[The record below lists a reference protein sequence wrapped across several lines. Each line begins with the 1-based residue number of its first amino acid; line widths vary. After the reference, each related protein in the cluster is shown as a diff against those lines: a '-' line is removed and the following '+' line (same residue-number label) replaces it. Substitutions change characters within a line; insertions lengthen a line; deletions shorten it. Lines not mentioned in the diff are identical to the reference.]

1 MKRFFRLSLGERG
14 VRRDVS
20 SEIGFHIEM
29 RTRELIDAGVA
40 PEQARAQAIA
50 TFGDVDA
57 IEAACRDERRQRVR
71 ERAWRDELDSV
82 VHDVRYAVRTLARS
96 RGFTVTVLLTLA
108 LGIGANSAIF
118 SLVNGVLLR
127 RLPYANADRI
137 VMVAHPSASL
147 GVADLAFSAPEVAD
161 FGTQTASIDGI
172 AEYHSMS
179 FDLLGHGEPR
189 RVQTGVVSADYFR
202 LLGVKPLLGRAF
214 LTGEDQEG
222 AAPVLVLSY
231 RFWVNELGADSSIVG
246 KTFTMNDRQ
255 HVVVGVLPPLPNYPD
270 QNDVFMPISSCPF
283 RSQPH
288 MKTTRIMRMV
298 SIVARA
304 RPGVALTTVQRDM
317 AAIESRSHAAYPDA
331 YKGLSDAAVTATP
344 LHDAM
349 TESARP
355 AFLLLLAVAGLVLLI
370 ACANVTHL
378 TLARHL
384 RRQREL
390 AIRTAL
396 GAGRGRLLRQLIT
409 ESLLLSLGGA
419 ALGLLLARSGIG
431 AMSSLAA
438 RFTARAGD
446 IVLDW
451 RVVLFTLG
459 VAVVTGLVFGVIPVF
474 ADSSNLASR
483 LRDGSATASGGKL
496 RLRSALVIGEVA
508 LAFVVLVSAG
518 LTLRNLSKL
527 VNTNPGYDPQ
537 NVVTAHIDLNWTK
550 YKRASL
556 TREFANELIA
566 RLQATNG
573 VSAVAVADAFPASS
587 SSPQNRNGFDVRG
600 QLVADTLRR
609 PKAEVGSVSP
619 DYFRA
624 IGAELRAGRA
634 FTDAD
639 RDSTALVAIVS
650 QSAARRYF
658 AGGDAIGK
666 QISFNGGLRWLTVVG
681 VVSDVRQYGP
691 TADVAEQVYRPYSVF
706 TVRDLRLVMRTNGNL
721 KFATNLVRQTVHSI
735 DPEQPVVDVMTL
747 EQARQDT
754 MASPR
759 LTTMLLGLFAVL
771 ALAIA
776 AAGLGGVMAYSVG
789 QRTQEFGIRM
799 ALGAERGG
807 ILRLVLGQ
815 GIRLVVVGLV
825 IGGLTSRAVAHAIEK
840 QLYGVKATDP
850 LTYAGVAV
858 LFVVV
863 AALAC
868 LVPARRATA
877 VDPVSAFKAS

>member
-1 MKRFFRLSLGERG
+1 
-14 VRRDVS
+14 
-20 SEIGFHIEM
+20 
-29 RTRELIDAGVA
+29 
-40 PEQARAQAIA
+40 
-50 TFGDVDA
+50 
-57 IEAACRDERRQRVR
+57 
-71 ERAWRDELDSV
+71 
-82 VHDVRYAVRTLARS
+82 
-96 RGFTVTVLLTLA
+96 
-108 LGIGANSAIF
+108 
-118 SLVNGVLLR
+118 
-127 RLPYANADRI
+127 
-137 VMVAHPSASL
+137 
-147 GVADLAFSAPEVAD
+147 
-161 FGTQTASIDGI
+161 
-172 AEYHSMS
+172 
-179 FDLLGHGEPR
+179 
-189 RVQTGVVSADYFR
+189 
-202 LLGVKPLLGRAF
+202 
-214 LTGEDQEG
+214 
-222 AAPVLVLSY
+222 
-231 RFWVNELGADSSIVG
+231 
-246 KTFTMNDRQ
+246 
-255 HVVVGVLPPLPNYPD
+255 
-270 QNDVFMPISSCPF
+270 
-283 RSQPH
+283 
-288 MKTTRIMRMV
+288 
-298 SIVARA
+298 
-304 RPGVALTTVQRDM
+304 
-317 AAIESRSHAAYPDA
+317 
-331 YKGLSDAAVTATP
+331 
-344 LHDAM
+344 
-349 TESARP
+349 
-355 AFLLLLAVAGLVLLI
+355 
-370 ACANVTHL
+370 
-378 TLARHL
+378 
-384 RRQREL
+384 
-390 AIRTAL
+390 
-396 GAGRGRLLRQLIT
+396 
-409 ESLLLSLGGA
+409 
-419 ALGLLLARSGIG
+419 
-431 AMSSLAA
+431 MSSLAA

-459 VAVVTGLVFGVIPVF
+459 VAVVTGLVFGIIPVF

-496 RLRSALVIGEVA
+496 RLRNALVVGEVA

-518 LTLRNLSKL
+518 LTLRNLAKL

-550 YKRASL
+550 YKNGSMSRQ
-556 TREFANELIA
+556 FANELIA

-573 VSAVAVADAFPASS
+573 VRAVAVADAFPASS

-639 RDSTALVAIVS
+639 RDTSALVAIVS

-658 AGGDAIGK
+658 AAGDAIGK
-666 QISFNGGLRWLTVVG
+666 QISFDGGKQWLTIVG
-681 VVSDVRQYGP
+681 VVADVRQYGP
-691 TADVAEQVYRPYSVF
+691 TADVAEQVYRPYAVF
-706 TVRDLRLVMRTNGNL
+706 TVRDLRLVMRTNANPQ
-721 KFATNLVRQTVHSI
+721 FATNLVRQTVHSI
-735 DPEQPVVDVMTL
+735 DPEQPVVDIMTL
-747 EQARQDT
+747 EQARQDSI
-754 MASPR
+754 ASPR
-759 LTTMLLGLFAVL
+759 LTTILLGLFAVL

-840 QLYGVKATDP
+840 QLYGVKSTDP

-858 LFVVV
+858 LFIVV

>member
-1 MKRFFRLSLGERG
+1 MKRLFHLSVGERG
-14 VRRDVS
+14 VRRDVAN
-20 SEIGFHIEM
+20 EIGFHIEM
-29 RTRELIDAGVA
+29 RTRELIDAGV
-40 PEQARAQAIA
+40 PPDQARAQAIA

-57 IEAACRDERRQRVR
+57 IEAECRDERRKQVR
-71 ERAWRDELDSV
+71 ERAWRDELDSTA
-82 VHDVRYAVRTLARS
+82 HDIRYAIRTLARS
-96 RGFTVTVLLTLA
+96 PGFTVTVLLTLA

-118 SLVNGVLLR
+118 SMVNGVLLR
-127 RLPYANADRI
+127 RLPYANAERI
-137 VMVAHPSASL
+137 VVAQHPSASL
-147 GVADLAFSAPEVAD
+147 GIADLGFSAPEVAD
-161 FGTQTASIDGI
+161 FGAQAASIDGI

-179 FDLLGHGEPR
+179 FDLLGHGDPR
-189 RVQTGVVSADYFR
+189 RVQTGVVSADFFQ

-214 LTGEDQEG
+214 LTGEDQDG

-231 RFWVNELGADSSIVG
+231 RFWVNELGADPSIVG

-255 HVVVGVLPPLPNYPD
+255 HVVVGVLPPLPSYPD

-288 MKTTRIMRMV
+288 MKTARGMRMV
-298 SIVARA
+298 GIVARA
-304 RPGVALTTVQRDM
+304 APGATLASVERDM
-317 AAIESRSHAAYPDA
+317 AAIESRNHRLYPDA
-331 YKGLSDAAVTATP
+331 YKGLADAAIKATP
-344 LHDAM
+344 LRGAM

-390 AIRTAL
+390 AIRAAL
-396 GAGRGRLLRQLIT
+396 GAGRGRLLRQLLT

-419 ALGLLLARSGIG
+419 LLGLLLARSGIG
-431 AMSSLAA
+431 ALSSLAA
-438 RFTARAGD
+438 RFTARADD

-459 VAVVTGLVFGVIPVF
+459 IAALTGLVFGVIPAF
-474 ADSSNLASR
+474 ADSSDLISR
-483 LRDGSATASGGKL
+483 LRDGSATAAGGKL
-496 RLRSALVIGEVA
+496 RMRSALVVGEVA
-508 LAFVVLVSAG
+508 LAFVVLVGAG
-518 LTLRNLSKL
+518 LTLRNLARL
-527 VNTNPGYDPQ
+527 VNTDPGYDPQ
-537 NVVTAHIDLNWTK
+537 NVVTAHVDLNWSK
-550 YKRASL
+550 YKNASASRQF
-556 TREFANELIA
+556 TNELIA

-573 VSAVAVADAFPASS
+573 VRAVAVASEFPASS
-587 SSPQNRNGFDVRG
+587 SSPQNRNAFDIRG

-609 PKAEVGSVSP
+609 PRAEVGSVSP

-624 IGAELRAGRA
+624 IGAEMRVGRA

-639 RDSTALVAIVS
+639 RDTAALVAIVS

-658 AGGDAIGK
+658 AEGEAIGK
-666 QISFNGGLRWLTVVG
+666 QISFDGGRRWATVVG
-681 VVSDVRQYGP
+681 VVGDVRQFGP
-691 TADVAEQVYRPYSVF
+691 TADVAEQVYLPHSTF
-706 TVRDLRLVMRTNGNL
+706 TVRDLRLLVRTNANPAYVTSL
-721 KFATNLVRQTVHSI
+721 IRQTVHSI
-735 DPEQPVVDVMTL
+735 DPEQPVVDIRTL
-747 EQARQDT
+747 EQARQDVI
-754 MASPR
+754 ASPR
-759 LTTMLLGLFAVL
+759 LTTILLGLFAVL

-799 ALGAERGG
+799 ALGAERGS

-825 IGGLTSRAVAHAIEK
+825 IGGLASRAVAHAIEK
-840 QLYGVKATDP
+840 QLYGVRSTDP
-850 LTYAGVAV
+850 LTYAGVTIVFIA
-858 LFVVV
+858 V

-877 VDPVSAFKAS
+877 VDPVSALKAS

>member
-1 MKRFFRLSLGERG
+1 MKRLFRLSLGERG

-29 RTRELIDAGVA
+29 RTRELIEAGV
-40 PEQARAQAIA
+40 PPDQARAKAIA
-50 TFGDVDA
+50 SFGDRDA

-71 ERAWRDELDSV
+71 EHAWRDELDSV
-82 VHDVRYAVRTLARS
+82 VQDVRYAMRTLARS
-96 RGFTVTVLLTLA
+96 PGFTATVLLTLA

-118 SLVNGVLLR
+118 SMVNGVLLR

-137 VMVAHPSASL
+137 VVVQHPSPAMGIEDL
-147 GVADLAFSAPEVAD
+147 GFSAPEVAD
-161 FGTQTASIDGI
+161 FAAQTRSIDGI

-179 FDLLGHGEPR
+179 FDLLGHGDPR
-189 RVQTGVVSADYFR
+189 RVQTGVVSADFFQV
-202 LLGVKPLLGRAF
+202 LGVKPLLGRAF

-222 AAPVLVLSY
+222 ATPVLVLSY

-246 KTFTMNDRQ
+246 KAFTMNDRQ

-288 MKTTRIMRMV
+288 MKTARGMRMV

-304 RPGVALTTVQRDM
+304 APGVALSSVQRDM
-317 AAIESRSHAAYPDA
+317 AAIEARNHGLYPDA
-331 YKGLSDAAVTATP
+331 YKGLTDAGIKAAA
-344 LHDAM
+344 LRGAM

-355 AFLLLLAVAGLVLLI
+355 AFLLLLAVAGLVLLV

-409 ESLLLSLGGA
+409 ESLLLSFGGA
-419 ALGLLLARSGIG
+419 LLGLLIARAGVGALSGLAS
-431 AMSSLAA
+431 
-438 RFTARAGD
+438 RFTARADD

-451 RVVLFTLG
+451 RVVVFTLG
-459 VAVVTGLVFGVIPVF
+459 VAVVVGLVFGIIPAF
-474 ADSSNLASR
+474 ADSRDLVGR

-496 RLRSALVIGEVA
+496 RLRSALVVGEVA

-518 LTLRNLSKL
+518 LTLRNLAKL
-527 VNTNPGYDPQ
+527 LKTNPGYDPQ
-537 NVVTAHIDLNWTK
+537 NVLTAHVDLNWTK
-550 YKRASL
+550 YKDGSASRQFSSDLVGRLRA
-556 TREFANELIA
+556 I
-566 RLQATNG
+566 NG
-573 VSAVAVADAFPASS
+573 VRAVAVASAFPASS
-587 SSPQNRNGFDVRG
+587 GSPQNRTAFDVRG
-600 QLVADTLRR
+600 RLVADTLRR
-609 PKAEVGSVSP
+609 PKAELTSVSP
-619 DYFRA
+619 DYFRV
-624 IGAELRAGRA
+624 IGAAMRAGRA

-639 RDSTALVAIVS
+639 RDTAASVAIVS

-658 AGGDAIGK
+658 AAGDAIGR
-666 QISFNGGLRWLTVVG
+666 QITFDGGVHWLTVVG
-681 VVSDVRQYGP
+681 VVGDVRQFGP
-691 TADVAEQVYRPYSVF
+691 TSDVAEQVYVPYSTF
-706 TVRDLRLVMRTNGNL
+706 TVRNLRLLVRTSSAPL
-721 KFATNLVRQTVHSI
+721 LATNVIRQVIHSI
-735 DPEQPVVDVMTL
+735 DPEQPVVDIRTL
-747 EQARQDT
+747 EQARQDVI
-754 MASPR
+754 ASPR
-759 LTTMLLGLFAVL
+759 LTTTLLGLFAVL

-799 ALGAERGG
+799 ALGAERRR

-815 GIRLVVVGLV
+815 GIRLVVAGLV
-825 IGGLTSRAVAHAIEK
+825 IGALASRAVAHAIEK
-840 QLYGVKATDP
+840 QLYGVRSTDP
-850 LTYAGVAV
+850 LTYAGVAI
-858 LFVVV
+858 LFVTV
-863 AALAC
+863 AVLAC

-877 VDPVSAFKAS
+877 IDPVSAFKAS

>member
-1 MKRFFRLSLGERG
+1 MKKLFRLSMGERG

-20 SEIGFHIEM
+20 SEIDFHIEM
-29 RTRELIDAGVA
+29 RTRELVDAGVPPDEA
-40 PEQARAQAIA
+40 RSQAVA
-50 TFGDVDA
+50 TFGDVGA
-57 IEAACRDERRQRVR
+57 IEAACRDERRKHVR
-71 ERAWRDELDSV
+71 ERAWREELDSV
-82 VHDVRYAVRTLARS
+82 VHDIRFAVRTLGRS
-96 RGFTVTVLLTLA
+96 PGFTATVLLTLA

-118 SLVNGVLLR
+118 SMVNGVLLR

-137 VMVAHPSASL
+137 VVVQHPSASL
-147 GVADLAFSAPEVAD
+147 GIEDLGFSAPEMAD
-161 FGTQTASIDGI
+161 FARTRSIDAI

-179 FDLLGHGEPR
+179 FDLLGHGDPR
-189 RVQTGVVSADYFR
+189 RVQTGVVSADFFR

-214 LTGEDQEG
+214 AVGEDQAG
-222 AAPVLVLSY
+222 AAPVLILSY

-255 HVVVGVLPPLPNYPD
+255 HVVVGVLPPLPSYPD

-283 RSQPH
+283 RARPF
-288 MKTTRIMRMV
+288 MKTTRTARMV
-298 SIVARA
+298 SMVARA
-304 RPGVALTTVQRDM
+304 RPGTPAATVGRDM

-331 YKGLSDAAVTATP
+331 YKGLSDAAITATP
-344 LHDAM
+344 LRSAM

-390 AIRTAL
+390 AIRAAL

-419 ALGLLLARSGIG
+419 ALGLLVARTGIG

-438 RFTARAGD
+438 RFTARASD

-451 RVVLFTLG
+451 HVALFTLG
-459 VAVVTGLVFGVIPVF
+459 VAVVTGLVFGIIPAFV
-474 ADSSNLASR
+474 DSTDLVSR
-483 LRDGSATASGGKL
+483 LRDGSATSSGAKL
-496 RLRSALVIGEVA
+496 RLRSALVVGEVA

-518 LTLRNLSKL
+518 LTLRNLAKL
-527 VNTNPGYDPQ
+527 INTNPGYDPQ

-550 YKRASL
+550 YKNSPAVRQFAAELMTGLEAS
-556 TREFANELIA
+556 
-566 RLQATNG
+566 NG
-573 VSAVAVADAFPASS
+573 VRSVAIASAFPASS
-587 SSPQNRNGFDVRG
+587 SSPQNRNPFEVRG

-609 PKAEVGSVSP
+609 PKAEVTYISP
-619 DYFRA
+619 DYFRT
-624 IGAELRAGRA
+624 IGAELRGGRS
-634 FTDAD
+634 FTESD
-639 RDSTALVAIVS
+639 RDTAAAVAIIS
-650 QSAARRYF
+650 ESAAKRYF
-658 AGGDAIGK
+658 AAGDAVGRQITFDNGK
-666 QISFNGGLRWLTVVG
+666 HWLTVVG
-681 VVSDVRQYGP
+681 VVGDVRQFGP
-691 TADVAEQVYRPYSVF
+691 TADVAEQVYVPFAIF
-706 TVRDLRLVMRTNGNL
+706 TVRDVRLLARTNGTPPFAANL
-721 KFATNLVRQTVHSI
+721 IRQTVRAI
-735 DPEQPVVDVMTL
+735 DPEQPVVDIQTL
-747 EQARQDT
+747 EQSRRDS
-754 MASPR
+754 MASSR
-759 LTTMLLGLFAVL
+759 LTTMLLGLFAVV

-799 ALGAERGG
+799 ALGAERSS

-815 GIRLVVVGLV
+815 GIRLAIVGLL
-825 IGGLTSRAVAHAIEK
+825 IGGLVSRALAHAIER
-840 QLYGVKATDP
+840 QLYGIRGTDP
-850 LTYAGVAV
+850 LTYAGVAI
-858 LFVVV
+858 LFVSV